1 MPERKEPRM
10 SSQPPDAALA
20 QPELAAFRLRLE
32 AAESLADRARILQE
46 LGARLAHSHGQVIP
60 ASGTEG
66 E

>member
-1 MPERKEPRM
+1 MT
-10 SSQPPDAALA
+10 SQPRDVALA
-20 QPELAAFRLRLE
+20 QSDLAAFRVRLE